1 MEKQIDRID
10 IVFENCEVIEVPMR
24 DVRFIWL
31 GDIKER
37 LFINNIC
44 YRKNDG
50 FELDKS
56 ATQAKLIIKNKPEY
70 ERVKKYSDIT
80 HIDFMKNNKSISYI
94 GIKWLGESEYRN
106 DRQEVEVINDEI
118 FININ
123 INEDS

>member
-1 MEKQIDRID
+1 MGKQIDRID
-10 IVFENCEVIEVPMR
+10 IVFENCEVIQVPMS

-70 ERVKKYSDIT
+70 ERVNKYSDIT
-80 HIDFMKNNKSISYI
+80 HIDFMRNNKSVSYI
-94 GIKWLGESEYRN
+94 GIKWLGESEYHN
-106 DRQEVEVINDEI
+106 VGQEVEIVKDEI

-123 INEDS
+123 IENED

>member
-1 MEKQIDRID
+1 MEKQINRID
-10 IVFENCEVIEVPMR
+10 IVFENCEVISVPMS

-37 LFINNIC
+37 LFIMNIC
-44 YRKNDG
+44 YRKNYV

-56 ATQAKLIIKNKPEY
+56 AMQAKLIIKNKPEY
-70 ERVKKYSDIT
+70 YRVKNHQDIT

-94 GIKWLGESEYRN
+94 GLKWLGESEYHN
-106 DRQEVEVINDEI
+106 DGQEVEIIEDEI

-123 INEDS
+123 IDDK